1 MLHADE
7 DAEKDIMRPLLWDAQ
22 SCTVSRGSSLT
33 VSIKIRFELYSLVSP
48 FKIKSFKK

>member
-1 MLHADE
+1 MLYADE
-7 DAEKDIMRPLLWDAQ
+7 DAEKDMGPLLWDAQ